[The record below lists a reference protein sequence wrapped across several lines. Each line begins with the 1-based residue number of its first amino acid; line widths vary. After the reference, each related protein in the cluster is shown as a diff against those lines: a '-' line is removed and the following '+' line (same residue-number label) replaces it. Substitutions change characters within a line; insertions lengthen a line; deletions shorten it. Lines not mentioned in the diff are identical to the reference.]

1 MKITYSGQNGDLLKQ
16 ETKKPKTSRLRDIVE
31 CPVCLKTP
39 RYGAPIFQC
48 RNGHIICRD
57 CYKRVESH
65 CPVCRVQLYSNTK
78 IRCIS
83 AEKIIER
90 LYAAGTDFQDDPSIT
105 QHQRRVLEN
114 VLHKVLIRVRSAQEV
129 FLLLQYFDYITTI

>member
-1 MKITYSGQNGDLLKQ
+1 MKITYSGQNGDSLKQ
-16 ETKKPKTSRLRDIVE
+16 EITKPKKPRLRDIVE

-65 CPVCRVQLYSNTK
+65 CPVCRVQLYTNTK

-90 LYAAGTDFQDDPSIT
+90 LYAAGTDFEENPSIT

-114 VLHKVLIRVRSAQEV
+114 VLHKVIIMIYPYQSN
-129 FLLLQYFDYITTI
+129 

>member
-1 MKITYSGQNGDLLKQ
+1 MKITYAGVNGDSLKH
-16 ETKKPKTSRLRDIVE
+16 ETKASKPPRLRDIVE

-39 RYGAPIFQC
+39 RYGAPVFQC

-90 LYAAGTDFQDDPSIT
+90 LYSAGTDLEENPLMT
-105 QHQRRVLEN
+105 TKQRRVLES
-114 VLHKVLIRVRSAQEV
+114 VLHKVIRGKFISRCY
-129 FLLLQYFDYITTI
+129 L